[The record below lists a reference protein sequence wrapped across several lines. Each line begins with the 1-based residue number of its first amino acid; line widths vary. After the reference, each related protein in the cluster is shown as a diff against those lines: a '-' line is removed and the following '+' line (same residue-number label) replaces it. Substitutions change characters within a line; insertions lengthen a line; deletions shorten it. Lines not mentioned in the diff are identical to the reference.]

1 MFEDERNNY
10 YDNNSY
16 NSGNLGNDGYSNQSY
31 GENSFSSEPPV
42 TNDFATNQPVT
53 NSFVPD
59 NEDGARSVNSYEWG
73 QNNSQ
78 NFAPAHIAPKEKPKK
93 EKKPVSKGALAI
105 VLIAAIVL
113 STVLGIGGGVG
124 SYFFLTQSGNTTT
137 TDNGLTINKSSTTGG
152 SEGSADGTVLSTKE
166 ITDKVAD
173 SVVEIVTE
181 TVTYSYFY
189 GQAVSEGAGSGVIID
204 DDGYIITNNHVIE
217 DAKTISVTLRNGNEY
232 DAKLIGAD
240 SDQDIALIK
249 IEPKS
254 SENLTVATFGDSDK
268 LSVGD
273 KAVVIGNPLGKL
285 GGTVTDG
292 IISALDRELTLD
304 EKTMNL
310 LQTNAAINPG
320 NSGGGL
326 FDGQGNLIGIVV
338 AKASSSSSSSSSVE
352 GLGFAIPINDAESIL
367 SDLKDYGYVKGK
379 PADIGVTLQDY
390 MNMVY
395 IYSVTENSPADK
407 GGLEKGD
414 KIMSIDGKDVTSS
427 SDVKS
432 AVSNSKA
439 GDKLK
444 IKVERNGET
453 KTCTV
458 TVAEQTQSSD
468 TEETTSYQYDSDSS
482 SIWNNYG
489 F

>member
-1 MFEDERNNY
+1 MI
-10 YDNNSY
+10 
-16 NSGNLGNDGYSNQSY
+16 L
-31 GENSFSSEPPV
+31 
-42 TNDFATNQPVT
+42 
-53 NSFVPD
+53 
-59 NEDGARSVNSYEWG
+59 
-73 QNNSQ
+73 
-78 NFAPAHIAPKEKPKK
+78 
-93 EKKPVSKGALAI
+93 I
-105 VLIAAIVL
+105 VAIVL
-113 STVLGIGGGVG
+113 SAVLGIGGGVG
-124 SYFFLTQSGNTTT
+124 SYVLLSQSNSTTS

-166 ITDKVAD
+166 ISNKVAD

-181 TVTYSYFY
+181 TVSYSYFY
-189 GQAVSEGAGSGVIID
+189 GQGVSEGAGSGVIID
-204 DDGYIITNNHVIE
+204 NDGYIITNNHVIE
-217 DAKTISVTLRNGNEY
+217 DAKSIKVTLRNGNEY

-254 SENLTVATFGDSDK
+254 GENLTVATFGDSDK

-273 KAVVIGNPLGKL
+273 KAVVIGNPLGQL

-292 IISALDRELTLD
+292 IISALDRELTID

-326 FDGQGNLIGIVV
+326 FDGQGNLVGIVV
-338 AKASSSSSSSSSVE
+338 AKASSSSSTSSSVE

-367 SDLKDYGYVKGK
+367 SDLKEYGYVKGK
-379 PADIGVTLQDY
+379 PAEIGVTLQDY
-390 MNMVY
+390 MDMVY
-395 IYSVTENSPADK
+395 IYSVTDNSPADK
-407 GGLEKGD
+407 AGLEKGD
-414 KIMSIDGKDVTSS
+414 KIMTVGGKEVTSS
-427 SDVKS
+427 SDVKNAIS
-432 AVSNSKA
+432 KSKA

-444 IKVERNGET
+444 IQIERNGET

-458 TVAEQTQSSD
+458 TIAEQTQSST
-468 TEETTSYQYDSDSS
+468 TEETTSYQYDGDSGN
-482 SIWNNYG
+482 SIWDNYG